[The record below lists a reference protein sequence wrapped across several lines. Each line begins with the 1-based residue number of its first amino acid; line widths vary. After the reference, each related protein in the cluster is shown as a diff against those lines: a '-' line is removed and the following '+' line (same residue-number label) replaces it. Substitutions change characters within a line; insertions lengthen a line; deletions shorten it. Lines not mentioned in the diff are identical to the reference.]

1 MEMCQGRNA
10 IHTKRTKIYSNTWRD
25 KKAANFQKGHLEK
38 EEFENF
44 LKKKINKISG
54 ETLIRDLKVPR
65 PEFIL
70 IDLTE
75 LILNWSF

>member
-1 MEMCQGRNA
+1 MKGEKG
-10 IHTKRTKIYSNTWRD
+10 TKFPKRTLGKRGVGKFS
-25 KKAANFQKGHLEK
+25 E
-38 EEFENF
+38 
-44 LKKKINKISG
+44 KKKKNKISG

-75 LILNWSF
+75 LILN

>member
-1 MEMCQGRNA
+1 MKGQKGSKFP
-10 IHTKRTKIYSNTWRD
+10 KRTLGKRGVR
-25 KKAANFQKGHLEK
+25 KF
-38 EEFENF
+38 F
-44 LKKKINKISG
+44 KKKKKKNKISG

-75 LILNWSF
+75 LILN

>member
-1 MEMCQGRNA
+1 MKGKKGSKFP
-10 IHTKRTKIYSNTWRD
+10 KRTLGKRGVR
-25 KKAANFQKGHLEK
+25 KF
-38 EEFENF
+38 FE
-44 LKKKINKISG
+44 KKKINKISG

-75 LILNWSF
+75 LILN